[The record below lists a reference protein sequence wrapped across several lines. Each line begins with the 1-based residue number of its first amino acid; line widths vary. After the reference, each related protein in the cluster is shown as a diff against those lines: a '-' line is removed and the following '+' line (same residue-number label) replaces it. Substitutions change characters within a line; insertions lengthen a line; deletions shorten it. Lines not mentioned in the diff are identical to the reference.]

1 MSETRV
7 APHQLSFLK
16 NHQISGTPDK
26 QKNQAKYQHLDS
38 IGSKNFHYQHMYMFS
53 NFMWHNSACLSTYL
67 GPQLLRLANSPI
79 TLDAQSQQH
88 KPQSMR
94 ELNFNQ
100 MPAQLLSQL
109 FKLYDY
115 VIHRKIIP
123 CFGID
128 LDYFTLLFR
137 P

>member
-16 NHQISGTPDK
+16 NHQIFGTPDK
-26 QKNQAKYQHLDS
+26 QKIKLSINTLIQLDQ
-38 IGSKNFHYQHMYMFS
+38 KNFHNQHMYIFS
-53 NFMWHNSACLSTYL
+53 NFMWHNSTCLSTYL
-67 GPQLLRLANSPI
+67 GTQLQRLANSPI

-123 CFGID
+123 CFSID